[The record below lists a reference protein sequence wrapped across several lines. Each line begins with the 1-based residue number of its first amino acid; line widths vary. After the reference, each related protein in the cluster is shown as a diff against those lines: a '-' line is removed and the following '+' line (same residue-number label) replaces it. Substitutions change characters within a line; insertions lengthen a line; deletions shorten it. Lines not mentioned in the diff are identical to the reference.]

1 MVIKLKSL
9 FNTKNYS
16 LFNRIYFFGM
26 NNLNF
31 KTFTLAKVQRY
42 LNLFEKFKLKKII
55 LKIQTLLP
63 FIKIY

>member
-16 LFNRIYFFGM
+16 LFNRIDFFGM

-31 KTFTLAKVQRY
+31 KTFTLDKVQRY

>member
-16 LFNRIYFFGM
+16 LFNRIDFFGM

-31 KTFTLAKVQRY
+31 KTLTLAKVQRY

>member
-16 LFNRIYFFGM
+16 LYNRIDFFKM

-31 KTFTLAKVQRY
+31 KTFTLAKAQRY